1 MSEKRTKKTQLDNIR
16 KGKNLLLEGIRTV
29 GLVRNKKEEELEKV
43 LDIRNREL
51 LKKLFPSCGKYS
63 PKKAE
68 KKAEE
73 EMENRKRR
81 AAQILAKD
89 AKKKKIPT
97 QKTTVEIENAFI
109 RVEVDP
115 PGVRKEL
122 ETARLDTS
130 PE

>member
-89 AKKKKIPT
+89 AKKKKKFQHKRPRWKS
-97 QKTTVEIENAFI
+97 KTPSFALKSIHRGSE
-109 RVEVDP
+109 
-115 PGVRKEL
+115 K
-122 ETARLDTS
+122 S
-130 PE
+130 